1 MKQFVPLLSVFIGL
15 LLLVGCGGSSNA
27 TPVSADTTTN
37 SVETIEDTDF
47 EITETSTND
56 SVQAMDQSVP
66 SETIQNTDNFGSGED
81 TLLLS
86 EQNDQPGFSGF
97 NDSTSTPKRLAS
109 VTEYRRTINDLLNE
123 PGGQNLYSLEGN
135 CLDHSAALLEKLKA
149 KGFDQLMLAQTDD
162 SGGAVE
168 LNLSDGTTERA
179 YKKHYFLVDRSN
191 GAGSE
196 IIIDP
201 TIYQFIAKKPVQ
213 SSVEP
218 IFVGRKFDLQNF
230 YSQNKT
236 QARHDIS
243 DPESDKIGKY
253 DPNQLVCLIY
263 SVDSCSKNRTNL
275 EG

>member
-1 MKQFVPLLSVFIGL
+1 MKQIVLTFLVVTGL
-15 LLLVGCGGSSNA
+15 ILLVGCGSSNA
-27 TPVSADTTTN
+27 TPATAETTSNTAETPTDDTID
-37 SVETIEDTDF
+37 V
-47 EITETSTND
+47 TEAATND
-56 SVQAMDQSVP
+56 AKQIVDRPAANNTV
-66 SETIQNTDNFGSGED
+66 SEQTGFVSGED

-135 CLDHSAALLEKLKA
+135 CLDHSAVLLEKLKA

-162 SGGAVE
+162 SGGAIE

-201 TIYQFIAKKPVQ
+201 TIYQFVATKPAQ
-213 SSVEP
+213 ASVEP

-253 DPNQLVCLIY
+253 DPDQLVCLIY

>member
-1 MKQFVPLLSVFIGL
+1 MKQLVLILSVFIGL
-15 LLLVGCGGSSNA
+15 VLLVGCGGSSNA

-37 SVETIEDTDF
+37 SVETIEDTEF

-56 SVQAMDQSVP
+56 SAQTIDPSVQSDA
-66 SETIQNTDNFGSGED
+66 IQNSDNFGSGED
-81 TLLLS
+81 TLLFS
-86 EQNDQPGFSGF
+86 EQDTQPGFGGF
-97 NDSTSTPKRLAS
+97 NDSTTAPSRPSS
-109 VTEYRRTINDLLNE
+109 VTEYRRTINELLTE
-123 PGGQNLYSLEGN
+123 TGSQDLYSLEGN
-135 CLDHSAALLEKLKA
+135 CLDHSAVLLEKLKA

-201 TIYQFIAKKPVQ
+201 TIYQFVAKKPAQ
-213 SSVEP
+213 ASVEP